1 MCRRFAGKQYC
12 VAAKRF
18 CSEGHGFKFNRGIAP
33 RLALAQRRLVMLK
46 NMSIGMRLAI
56 GFGLIV
62 LLLVTIAFSG
72 YWGLEGVTAE
82 TLKVLNGDAKI
93 VVLAARVKAT
103 TLELRRYEKDTELNI
118 DDQQTRNDYAAK
130 WKEQRQKIREVL
142 GEFDKFQLS
151 PEDRGAVKSMT
162 EDMDVYE
169 GGFTKVLNLI
179 EQGKLRTPQEC
190 NQTITQYKDSIHR
203 LESAASDLT
212 NRHSEVLVPLVEQI
226 AKTTTTTIVI
236 FSITAVFV
244 SIIITLVISRGI
256 TKPLQKVVSVVETVS
271 SGDLTKSVT
280 IDRSDEIGRLFGA
293 MARMTGKLNEMIGEV
308 RMGAG
313 SVSTAAT
320 QVASSATSVSQG
332 TSEQAAA
339 VEQVT
344 SSMEEMNASITQN
357 AENSRKMEQMA
368 RKGAQDA
375 TQSGQAVLEAVSA
388 MKSIAEKIAVIE
400 EIAYQTNM
408 LALNAAIEAARAG
421 EHGRGFAV
429 VAGEVRNLAERCR
442 TAAQEIGGLA
452 ASNVQIAERSGGLLN
467 ELVPAIQ
474 KTADLVQEV
483 AATSGEQAAGVSQI
497 NRAIGQ
503 VGLVTQRNAAGAEE
517 LSSTAE
523 ELASQA
529 EALQDMISFFR
540 VSALGEHRS
549 GKKQKTVKTHF
560 TKHEDDSLSSSSSQV
575 AAKTN
580 NEHAESFAR
589 I

>member
-1 MCRRFAGKQYC
+1 
-12 VAAKRF
+12 
-18 CSEGHGFKFNRGIAP
+18 
-33 RLALAQRRLVMLK
+33 MLK
-46 NMSIGMRLAI
+46 NMSIGARLGI

-72 YWGLEGVTAE
+72 YWGLEGITGE
-82 TLKVLNGDAKI
+82 TLKVLNGDAKLVI
-93 VVLAARVKAT
+93 LAGRVKAT

-118 DDQQTRNDYAAK
+118 DDPQVRNDYAAK
-130 WKEQRQKIREVL
+130 WREQRQKMREHL
-142 GEFDKFQLS
+142 AEFDKYQLS
-151 PEDRGAVKSMT
+151 PDDRQSVKSMI

-169 GGFTKVLNLI
+169 GGFIKVVNLI

-203 LESAASDLT
+203 LEAAVSDLT
-212 NRHSEVLVPLVEQI
+212 NRHAEVLVPLVEQI
-226 AKTTTTTIVI
+226 AKTTTTTIAI
-236 FSITAVFV
+236 FSVIAIFV
-244 SIIITLVISRGI
+244 SIVVTLVISRGI
-256 TKPLQKVVSVVETVS
+256 TKPIQEVVSVVETIS
-271 SGDLTKSVT
+271 AGDLTKSVPV
-280 IDRSDEIGRLFGA
+280 DRQDEVGRLFAA
-293 MARMTGKLNEMIGEV
+293 MAKMTGKLNEMIGEV

-313 SVSTAAT
+313 SVSTAAA
-320 QVASSATSVSQG
+320 QVASSASSVSQG

-344 SSMEEMNASITQN
+344 SSMEEMSASITQN
-357 AENSRKMEQMA
+357 AEISRKMEQMA
-368 RKGAQDA
+368 RKGASDA
-375 TQSGQAVLEAVSA
+375 NQSGQAVIDAVTA
-388 MKSIAEKIAVIE
+388 MKAIAEKIAVIE

-452 ASNVQIAERSGGLLN
+452 AANVQIAERSGGLLT
-467 ELVPAIQ
+467 ELVPSIQ

-483 AATSGEQAAGVSQI
+483 AATSGEQAAGVNQI
-497 NRAIGQ
+497 NRAISQ
-503 VGLVTQRNAAGAEE
+503 VGIVTQRNAAGAEE

-540 VSALGEHRS
+540 VSVMNDHRLN
-549 GKKQKTVKTHF
+549 KKQKGEKLYFKKAEEEHHAGSPT
-560 TKHEDDSLSSSSSQV
+560 QG
-575 AAKTN
+575 AAN
-580 NEHAESFAR
+580 GNGDHAESFAR
-589 I
+589 M

>member
-1 MCRRFAGKQYC
+1 
-12 VAAKRF
+12 
-18 CSEGHGFKFNRGIAP
+18 
-33 RLALAQRRLVMLK
+33 MLK
-46 NMSIGMRLAI
+46 NMSVGKRLAI

-62 LLLVTIAFSG
+62 VLLISMGLSG
-72 YWGLEGVTAE
+72 YWGLEGITKE

-93 VVLAARVKAT
+93 VTLAARTKAT
-103 TLELRRYEKDTELNI
+103 TLELRRFEKDTELNM
-118 DDQQTRNDYAAK
+118 DDVQVRNEYAAK
-130 WKEQRQKIREVL
+130 WRAQQQKLHDVL
-142 GEFDKFQLS
+142 GELDKFQLS
-151 PEDRGAVKSMT
+151 PEDKVAVKSMR
-162 EDMDVYE
+162 DDLVVYE
-169 GGFTKVLNLI
+169 GGYSKVLGLI

-203 LESAASDLT
+203 LEDAATDLT
-212 NRHSEVLVPLVEQI
+212 NRHAEVLVPMVEEI
-226 AKTTTTTIVI
+226 AKTTVTTLVV
-236 FSITAVFV
+236 FSIVAIFV
-244 SIIITLVISRGI
+244 SIVITLVISRGI
-256 TKPLQKVVSVVETVS
+256 TKPIQDVVDVVETIS
-271 SGDLTKSVT
+271 AGDLTKAIT
-280 IDRSDEIGRLFGA
+280 ADRGDEIGRLLGA
-293 MARMTGKLNEMIGEV
+293 MAKMVGKLNEMIGEV

-313 SVSTAAT
+313 SVSTAAA
-320 QVASSATSVSQG
+320 QVASSASSVSQG

-344 SSMEEMNASITQN
+344 SSMEEMNASISQN

-375 TQSGQAVLEAVSA
+375 GQSGQAVQEAVSA
-388 MKSIAEKIAVIE
+388 MKLIAEKIAVIE

-452 ASNVQIAERSGGLLN
+452 AANVQIAERSGGLLT

-483 AATSGEQAAGVSQI
+483 ASTSREQAAGVNQI
-497 NRAIGQ
+497 NGAISQ

-529 EALQDMISFFR
+529 EALQEMISFFR
-540 VSALGEHRS
+540 VSALADQRG
-549 GKKQKTVKTHF
+549 GKKRKADRTHF
-560 TKHEDDSLSSSSSQV
+560 PEHKDGGNHGPSTHD
-575 AAKTN
+575 AKTN
-580 NEHAESFAR
+580 GEYAESFAR

>member
-1 MCRRFAGKQYC
+1 
-12 VAAKRF
+12 
-18 CSEGHGFKFNRGIAP
+18 
-33 RLALAQRRLVMLK
+33 MLK

-142 GEFDKFQLS
+142 GELDRFQLS
-151 PEDRGAVKSMT
+151 PEDRGTVKSMT

-169 GGFTKVLNLI
+169 GGFTKVLNMI

-190 NQTITQYKDSIHR
+190 NQAITQYKDSIHR

-226 AKTTTTTIVI
+226 AKTTTTTILI
-236 FSITAVFV
+236 FSIAAIFV
-244 SIIITLVISRGI
+244 SIIVTLVISRGI
-256 TKPLQKVVSVVETVS
+256 TKPLQEVVSVVETIS
-271 SGDLTKSVT
+271 SGDLTKAV
-280 IDRSDEIGRLFGA
+280 IVDRNDEIGRLFGA

-320 QVASSATSVSQG
+320 QVASSASSVSQG

-560 TKHEDDSLSSSSSQV
+560 TKHEDDRVSPSSSQV
-575 AAKTN
+575 GAKTN
-580 NEHAESFAR
+580 GEHAESFAR

>member
-1 MCRRFAGKQYC
+1 
-12 VAAKRF
+12 
-18 CSEGHGFKFNRGIAP
+18 
-33 RLALAQRRLVMLK
+33 MLK

-56 GFGLIV
+56 GFGLVVV
-62 LLLVTIAFSG
+62 LLVAVALSG
-72 YWGLEGVTAE
+72 YWGLEGITAE
-82 TLKVLNGDAKI
+82 TLKVLNGDAKL
-93 VVLAARVKAT
+93 VTLAARVKAT
-103 TLELRRYEKDTELNI
+103 TLELRRFEKDTELNM
-118 DDQQTRNDYAAK
+118 DDQQVRSDYVAK
-130 WKEQRQKIREVL
+130 WREQRQKLRDVL
-142 GEFDKFQLS
+142 AEIAKFQLS
-151 PEDRGAVKSMT
+151 PDDRLALKSMT
-162 EDMDVYE
+162 EDLDVYE
-169 GGFTKVLNLI
+169 GGYAKVLNMI
-179 EQGKLRTPQEC
+179 EQGKLHTPQEA

-203 LESAASDLT
+203 LEAAATDFT
-212 NRHSEVLVPLVEQI
+212 NRHAEVLVPMVEQI
-226 AKTTTTTIVI
+226 AKTTTGTIVI
-236 FSITAVFV
+236 FSIIAIFV

-256 TKPLQKVVSVVETVS
+256 TKPIQDVVSVVETIS

-280 IDRSDEIGRLFGA
+280 VDRNDEIGRLLAA

-320 QVASSATSVSQG
+320 QVASSASSVSQG

-388 MKSIAEKIAVIE
+388 MKSIAERIAVIE

-540 VSALGEHRS
+540 VSALDDHRS
-549 GKKQKTVKTHF
+549 SKKQKSVKPQF
-560 TKHEDDSLSSSSSQV
+560 PKHEDENIGSSSIT
-575 AAKTN
+575 ARAN
-580 NEHAESFAR
+580 GEHAESFAR

>member
-1 MCRRFAGKQYC
+1 
-12 VAAKRF
+12 
-18 CSEGHGFKFNRGIAP
+18 
-33 RLALAQRRLVMLK
+33 MLK

-62 LLLVTIAFSG
+62 VLLVTIAFSG

-103 TLELRRYEKDTELNI
+103 TLELRRYEKDTELNM
-118 DDQQTRNDYAAK
+118 DDQQIRNDYAAK
-130 WKEQRQKIREVL
+130 WREQRQKIRELLV
-142 GEFDKFQLS
+142 GFEKFQLS
-151 PEDRGAVKSMT
+151 PDDRLAVKSMT
-162 EDMDVYE
+162 EDLDVYE
-169 GGFTKVLNLI
+169 AGYAKVLNLI
-179 EQGKLRTPQEC
+179 EQGKLRTPQEA

-203 LESAASDLT
+203 LENSATDLT

-226 AKTTTTTIVI
+226 AKTTATTIVI
-236 FSITAVFV
+236 FSITAIFV

-256 TKPLQKVVSVVETVS
+256 SKPIQEVVSVVETIS

-280 IDRSDEIGRLFGA
+280 VDRSDEIGRLLAA

-320 QVASSATSVSQG
+320 QVASSASSVSQG

-467 ELVPAIQ
+467 ELVPSIQ

-483 AATSGEQAAGVSQI
+483 AATSGEQAAGVNQI
-497 NRAIGQ
+497 NRAIAQ

-540 VSALGEHRS
+540 VSALGDHRS
-549 GKKQKTVKTHF
+549 VKKQKTVKPHF
-560 TKHEDDSLSSSSSQV
+560 AKHEEDSLSSSQIT
-575 AAKTN
+575 AKTN
-580 NEHAESFAR
+580 GEHAESFAR

>member
-1 MCRRFAGKQYC
+1 
-12 VAAKRF
+12 
-18 CSEGHGFKFNRGIAP
+18 
-33 RLALAQRRLVMLK
+33 MLK

-62 LLLVTIAFSG
+62 LLLVTIATSG
-72 YWGLEGVTAE
+72 YWGLEGVTGE

-103 TLELRRYEKDTELNI
+103 TLELRRYEKDTELNM
-118 DDQQTRNDYAAK
+118 DDPQIRNDYAAK
-130 WKEQRQKIREVL
+130 WREQRQKIREL
-142 GEFDKFQLS
+142 LADFEKYQLS
-151 PEDRGAVKSMT
+151 PDDRAAVKSMS

-169 GGFTKVLNLI
+169 GGFTKVLNMI
-179 EQGKLRTPQEC
+179 EQGKLHTPQEA

-226 AKTTTTTIVI
+226 AKTTTTAILIVSVI
-236 FSITAVFV
+236 AIFV
-244 SIIITLVISRGI
+244 SIIVTLVISRGI
-256 TKPLQKVVSVVETVS
+256 TKPIQDLVSVVETIS
-271 SGDLTKSVT
+271 SGDLTKALTV
-280 IDRSDEIGRLFGA
+280 DRNDEIGRLLAA

-308 RMGAG
+308 RMGAS

-320 QVASSATSVSQG
+320 QVASSAGSVSQG

-357 AENSRKMEQMA
+357 ADNSRKMEQMA

-540 VSALGEHRS
+540 VSALGDHRS
-549 GKKQKTVKTHF
+549 AKKQKQAKPHF
-560 TKHEDDSLSSSSSQV
+560 TKHEEDSSISTQ
-575 AAKTN
+575 AMAKTN
-580 NEHAESFAR
+580 GEHAESFAR

>member
-1 MCRRFAGKQYC
+1 
-12 VAAKRF
+12 
-18 CSEGHGFKFNRGIAP
+18 
-33 RLALAQRRLVMLK
+33 MLK
-46 NMSIGMRLAI
+46 NMSIGKRLAI

-62 LLLVTIAFSG
+62 ILLISMGLSG
-72 YWGLEGVTAE
+72 YWGVEAITRE
-82 TLKVLNGDAKI
+82 TLKVLEGDAK
-93 VVLAARVKAT
+93 VVTLAARAKAT
-103 TLELRRYEKDTELNI
+103 TLELRRFEKDTFLNLEEV
-118 DDQQTRNDYAAK
+118 QVRSAYAAK
-130 WKEQRQKIREVL
+130 WDAQRQKLRDTLAEL
-142 GEFDKFQLS
+142 DRFQLS
-151 PEDRGAVKSMT
+151 SDDKASLRSMREDLAA
-162 EDMDVYE
+162 YE
-169 GGFTKVLNLI
+169 AGYAKVLGMI
-179 EQGKLRTPQEC
+179 QEGKLHTPQEC
-190 NQTITQYKDSIHR
+190 NLKINEYKDSIHR
-203 LESAASDLT
+203 LEDLATELT
-212 NRHSEVLVPLVEQI
+212 NRHAEVLVPAVTEI
-226 AKTTTTTIVI
+226 AKTTTTTLVI
-236 FSITAVFV
+236 FSLVSIFV
-244 SIIITLVISRGI
+244 SIAVTLVISRGI
-256 TKPLQKVVSVVETVS
+256 TKPIQDVLEVVENIS
-271 SGDLTKSVT
+271 AGDLTKT
-280 IDRSDEIGRLFGA
+280 INVDRGDEIGRLLGA
-293 MARMTGKLNEMIGEV
+293 MAKMTGKLNEMIGEV

-320 QVASSATSVSQG
+320 QVASSASIVSQG

-344 SSMEEMNASITQN
+344 SSMEEMSASVTQN

-375 TQSGQAVLEAVSA
+375 GQSGQAVQESVSA

-429 VAGEVRNLAERCR
+429 VAAEVRNLAERCR

-452 ASNVQIAERSGGLLN
+452 VANVQVAERSGGLLT

-483 AATSGEQAAGVSQI
+483 AATSREQAAGVNQI
-497 NRAIGQ
+497 NGAISQ

-540 VSALGEHRS
+540 VSSVGEHRA
-549 GKKQKTVKTHF
+549 GKKRKADKSHF
-560 TKHEDDSLSSSSSQV
+560 QDSNDHDNHGSSV
-575 AAKTN
+575 HAGKPN
-580 NEHAESFAR
+580 GDYAESFAR

>member
-1 MCRRFAGKQYC
+1 
-12 VAAKRF
+12 
-18 CSEGHGFKFNRGIAP
+18 
-33 RLALAQRRLVMLK
+33 MLK
-46 NMSIGMRLAI
+46 NMSVGKRLAI

-62 LLLVTIAFSG
+62 VLLVSMGLSG
-72 YWGLEGVTAE
+72 YWGLEGITRE

-93 VVLAARVKAT
+93 VTLSARVKAT
-103 TLELRRYEKDTELNI
+103 TLELRRFEKDTELNM
-118 DDQQTRNDYAAK
+118 DDVQVRNEYASKWRAQQ
-130 WKEQRQKIREVL
+130 QKLHDVL
-142 GEFDKFQLS
+142 GELDKFQLS
-151 PEDRGAVKSMT
+151 PEDKLAVKSMS
-162 EDMDVYE
+162 DDLVIYE
-169 GGFTKVLNLI
+169 GGYSKVLGLI

-190 NQTITQYKDSIHR
+190 NQTITQYKDPIHR
-203 LESAASDLT
+203 LEDAATDLT
-212 NRHSEVLVPLVEQI
+212 NRHAEVLVPMVEEI
-226 AKTTTTTIVI
+226 AKTTVTTLVV
-236 FSITAVFV
+236 FSVVAICL

-256 TKPLQKVVSVVETVS
+256 TKPIQQVVEVVENIS
-271 SGDLTKSVT
+271 GGDLTKSISV
-280 IDRSDEIGRLFGA
+280 DRKDEIGRLLGA
-293 MARMTGKLNEMIGEV
+293 MSRMVGKLNEMIGEV

-313 SVSTAAT
+313 SVSTAAA
-320 QVASSATSVSQG
+320 QVASSASGVSQG

-344 SSMEEMNASITQN
+344 SSMEEMNASISQN

-375 TQSGQAVLEAVSA
+375 GQSGQAVQEAVTA

-452 ASNVQIAERSGGLLN
+452 AANVQIAERSGGLLT

-483 AATSGEQAAGVSQI
+483 ASTSREQAAGVSQI
-497 NRAIGQ
+497 NGAISQ

-540 VSALGEHRS
+540 VSSVGDHRI
-549 GKKQKTVKTHF
+549 GKKRKTEKPHF
-560 TKHEDDSLSSSSSQV
+560 QEPKDDSRVPSSHEQ
-575 AAKTN
+575 KPN
-580 NEHAESFAR
+580 GDYAESFTH

>member
-1 MCRRFAGKQYC
+1 
-12 VAAKRF
+12 
-18 CSEGHGFKFNRGIAP
+18 
-33 RLALAQRRLVMLK
+33 MLK
-46 NMSIGMRLAI
+46 NMSVGKRLAI

-62 LLLVTIAFSG
+62 VLLISMGLSG
-72 YWGLEGVTAE
+72 YWGLEGITKE

-93 VVLAARVKAT
+93 VTLAARVKAT
-103 TLELRRYEKDTELNI
+103 TLELRRFEKDTELNM
-118 DDQQTRNDYAAK
+118 DDVQVRNEYAAK
-130 WKEQRQKIREVL
+130 WRAQQQKLHDVL
-142 GEFDKFQLS
+142 GELDKFQLS
-151 PEDRGAVKSMT
+151 PEDKVAVKSMR
-162 EDMDVYE
+162 DDLVVYE
-169 GGFTKVLNLI
+169 GGYSKVLGLI

-203 LESAASDLT
+203 LEDAATDLT
-212 NRHSEVLVPLVEQI
+212 NRHAEVLVPMVEEI
-226 AKTTTTTIVI
+226 AKTTVTTLVV
-236 FSITAVFV
+236 FSIVAIFV
-244 SIIITLVISRGI
+244 SIVITLVISRGI
-256 TKPLQKVVSVVETVS
+256 TKPIQDVVDVVETIS
-271 SGDLTKSVT
+271 AGDLTKA
-280 IDRSDEIGRLFGA
+280 IAADRGDEIGRLLGA
-293 MARMTGKLNEMIGEV
+293 MAKMVGKLNEMIGEV

-313 SVSTAAT
+313 SVSTAAA
-320 QVASSATSVSQG
+320 QVASSASSVSQG

-344 SSMEEMNASITQN
+344 SSMEEMNASISQN

-375 TQSGQAVLEAVSA
+375 GQSGQAVQEAVTA
-388 MKSIAEKIAVIE
+388 MKLIAEKIAVIE

-452 ASNVQIAERSGGLLN
+452 AANVQIAERSGGLLT

-483 AATSGEQAAGVSQI
+483 ASTSREQAAGVNQI
-497 NRAIGQ
+497 NGAISQ

-529 EALQDMISFFR
+529 EALQEMISFFR
-540 VSALGEHRS
+540 VSALADHRG
-549 GKKQKTVKTHF
+549 GKKRKADRTHF
-560 TKHEDDSLSSSSSQV
+560 PEHKDGGNHGSSTHD
-575 AAKTN
+575 AKTN
-580 NEHAESFAR
+580 GEYAESFAR

>member
-1 MCRRFAGKQYC
+1 
-12 VAAKRF
+12 
-18 CSEGHGFKFNRGIAP
+18 
-33 RLALAQRRLVMLK
+33 MLK
-46 NMSIGMRLAI
+46 NMSIGRRLAI
-56 GFGLIV
+56 GFGSIV
-62 LLLVTIAFSG
+62 LLLIVIALSG
-72 YWGLEGVTAE
+72 YSGLERVTAE
-82 TLKVLNGDAKI
+82 TLNVLNGDAK
-93 VVLAARVKAT
+93 VAMLAARIKAE
-103 TLELRRYEKDTELNI
+103 TLELRRYEKDTELNM
-118 DDQQTRNDYAAK
+118 DDQEVRSDYVSK
-130 WKEQRQKIREVL
+130 WRAQQQKLHDHLDEI
-142 GEFDKFQLS
+142 DKFQLS
-151 PEDRGAVKSMT
+151 ADDKASVQAMREELAT
-162 EDMDVYE
+162 YE
-169 GGFTKVLNLI
+169 GGYTKVLNGI

-190 NQTITQYKDSIHR
+190 NQTIAQYKDSIHR
-203 LESAASDLT
+203 LEAAATDLS

-226 AKTTTTTIVI
+226 VKTTATTLVAL
-236 FSITAVFV
+236 SIV
-244 SIIITLVISRGI
+244 SIALAIVVTLIISRGI
-256 TKPLQKVVSVVETVS
+256 TKPVQDLVEAAEGIS
-271 SGDLTKSVT
+271 AGDLTKT
-280 IDRSDEIGRLFGA
+280 ITTDRKDEIGRLLGA
-293 MARMTGKLNEMIGEV
+293 MSKMTGKLNEMIGEV
-308 RMGAG
+308 SLGAS
-313 SVSTAAT
+313 SVSTAAA
-320 QVASSATSVSQG
+320 QVASSASSVSQG

-344 SSMEEMNASITQN
+344 SSMEEMSASITQN

-368 RKGAQDA
+368 RKGAEDA
-375 TQSGQAVLEAVSA
+375 TQSGKAVLEAVSA

-452 ASNVQIAERSGGLLN
+452 AANVQISERSGGLLT

-483 AATSGEQAAGVSQI
+483 AATSREQSAGANQI
-497 NRAIGQ
+497 NRAVSQ

-540 VSALGEHRS
+540 VSASADHRAS
-549 GKKQKTVKTHF
+549 KKQKTEKSHF
-560 TKHEDDSLSSSSSQV
+560 KPQEDNGHSASHI
-575 AAKTN
+575 AAGANGK
-580 NEHAESFAR
+580 HAESFAR

>member
-1 MCRRFAGKQYC
+1 
-12 VAAKRF
+12 
-18 CSEGHGFKFNRGIAP
+18 
-33 RLALAQRRLVMLK
+33 MLK

-62 LLLVTIAFSG
+62 LLLVTIALSG

-93 VVLAARVKAT
+93 VVLAARIKAT

-142 GEFDKFQLS
+142 GELDKFQLS
-151 PEDRGAVKSMT
+151 SEDRAAVKSMT

-169 GGFTKVLNLI
+169 GGFTKVLNMI

-203 LESAASDLT
+203 LEAAASDLT

-226 AKTTTTTIVI
+226 AKTTTTTILSVSVI
-236 FSITAVFV
+236 AIFV
-244 SIIITLVISRGI
+244 SILVTLVISRGI
-256 TKPLQKVVSVVETVS
+256 TKPLQEVVSVVETIS
-271 SGDLTKSVT
+271 AGDLTKSVAV
-280 IDRSDEIGRLFGA
+280 DRNDEIGRLFGA

-540 VSALGEHRS
+540 VSALNDHRS
-549 GKKQKTVKTHF
+549 GKKQKSAKPHF
-560 TKHEDDSLSSSSSQV
+560 TKHEDENPASSPIT
-575 AAKTN
+575 AKTN
-580 NEHAESFAR
+580 GEHSESFAR

>member
-1 MCRRFAGKQYC
+1 
-12 VAAKRF
+12 
-18 CSEGHGFKFNRGIAP
+18 
-33 RLALAQRRLVMLK
+33 MLK

-62 LLLVTIAFSG
+62 VLLVAVALSG
-72 YWGLEGVTAE
+72 YWGLKGIAAE
-82 TLKVLNGDAKI
+82 TLKVLNGDAKL
-93 VVLAARVKAT
+93 VTLAARVKAT
-103 TLELRRYEKDTELNI
+103 TLELRRFEKDTELNM
-118 DDQQTRNDYAAK
+118 DDQQVRNDYVTK
-130 WKEQRQKIREVL
+130 WREQRQKLRDVL
-142 GEFDKFQLS
+142 AEIEKFQLS
-151 PEDRGAVKSMT
+151 PDDRLAVKSMT
-162 EDMDVYE
+162 EDLDVYE

-179 EQGKLRTPQEC
+179 EQGKLHAPQEA

-203 LESAASDLT
+203 LETAATDLT
-212 NRHSEVLVPLVEQI
+212 NRHAEVLVPMVEQI
-226 AKTTTTTIVI
+226 AKTTTGTIVI
-236 FSITAVFV
+236 FSITAIFV

-256 TKPLQKVVSVVETVS
+256 TKPIQDVVSVVETIS

-280 IDRSDEIGRLFGA
+280 VDRNDEIGRLLAA

-540 VSALGEHRS
+540 VSALGDHRP
-549 GKKQKTVKTHF
+549 GKKQKMTKPHL
-560 TKHEDDSLSSSSSQV
+560 TKHEDESLTSSQIT
-575 AAKTN
+575 AKTN
-580 NEHAESFAR
+580 GEHAESFAR

>member
-1 MCRRFAGKQYC
+1 
-12 VAAKRF
+12 
-18 CSEGHGFKFNRGIAP
+18 
-33 RLALAQRRLVMLK
+33 MLK

-118 DDQQTRNDYAAK
+118 EDQQVRNDYAAR

-142 GEFDKFQLS
+142 GELDKFQLS
-151 PEDRGAVKSMT
+151 PEDRGTLKSMV

-169 GGFTKVLNLI
+169 GGFSKVLNMI
-179 EQGKLRTPQEC
+179 EQGKLKTPQEC

-203 LESAASDLT
+203 LEAAATDLT

-226 AKTTTTTIVI
+226 AKTTTSTILI
-236 FSITAVFV
+236 FSVAAIFV
-244 SIIITLVISRGI
+244 SIIVTLVISRGI
-256 TKPLQKVVSVVETVS
+256 TKPLQDVVSVVETIS
-271 SGDLTKSVT
+271 SGDLTKSV
-280 IDRSDEIGRLFGA
+280 IVDRNDEIGRLFGA

-320 QVASSATSVSQG
+320 QVASSASSVSQG

-400 EIAYQTNM
+400 AIAYQTNM

-540 VSALGEHRS
+540 VSALGDHRAD
-549 GKKQKTVKTHF
+549 KKQRTVKPHF
-560 TKHEDDSLSSSSSQV
+560 TKHEDDSLGSTQV
-575 AAKTN
+575 TAKTN
-580 NEHAESFAR
+580 GEHAESFAR

>member
-1 MCRRFAGKQYC
+1 
-12 VAAKRF
+12 
-18 CSEGHGFKFNRGIAP
+18 
-33 RLALAQRRLVMLK
+33 MLK

-62 LLLVTIAFSG
+62 LLLVTIALSG

-82 TLKVLNGDAKI
+82 TLKVLNGDAKV

-118 DDQQTRNDYAAK
+118 DDPQTRNDYASK

-256 TKPLQKVVSVVETVS
+256 TKPLQEVVSVVETVS

-320 QVASSATSVSQG
+320 QVASSASSVSQG

-497 NRAIGQ
+497 NRAISQ

-540 VSALGEHRS
+540 VSALGDHRS
-549 GKKQKTVKTHF
+549 GKKQKTVKPHF
-560 TKHEDDSLSSSSSQV
+560 AKQEEDNRSSSQIT
-575 AAKTN
+575 AKTDG
-580 NEHAESFAR
+580 EHAESFAR

>member
-1 MCRRFAGKQYC
+1 MA
-12 VAAKRF
+12 
-18 CSEGHGFKFNRGIAP
+18 
-33 RLALAQRRLVMLK
+33 
-46 NMSIGMRLAI
+46 
-56 GFGLIV
+56 
-62 LLLVTIAFSG
+62 
-72 YWGLEGVTAE
+72 
-82 TLKVLNGDAKI
+82 
-93 VVLAARVKAT
+93 
-103 TLELRRYEKDTELNI
+103 
-118 DDQQTRNDYAAK
+118 
-130 WKEQRQKIREVL
+130 
-142 GEFDKFQLS
+142 
-151 PEDRGAVKSMT
+151 

-169 GGFTKVLNLI
+169 GGFTKVLNMI

-256 TKPLQKVVSVVETVS
+256 TKPLQEVVSVVETVS

-320 QVASSATSVSQG
+320 QVASSASSVSQG

-497 NRAIGQ
+497 NRAISQ

-540 VSALGEHRS
+540 VSALGDHRS
-549 GKKQKTVKTHF
+549 GKKQKTVKTNF
-560 TKHEDDSLSSSSSQV
+560 TKHEDESLNSSQIT
-575 AAKTN
+575 AKTN
-580 NEHAESFAR
+580 GEHAESFAR

>member
-1 MCRRFAGKQYC
+1 
-12 VAAKRF
+12 
-18 CSEGHGFKFNRGIAP
+18 
-33 RLALAQRRLVMLK
+33 MLK

-62 LLLVTIAFSG
+62 VLLVAVALSG
-72 YWGLEGVTAE
+72 YWGLEGITAE
-82 TLKVLNGDAKI
+82 TLKVLNGDAKL
-93 VVLAARVKAT
+93 VTLAARVKAT
-103 TLELRRYEKDTELNI
+103 TLELRRFEKDTELNM
-118 DDQQTRNDYAAK
+118 DDQQVRNDYVTK
-130 WKEQRQKIREVL
+130 WKEQRQKLRDVL
-142 GEFDKFQLS
+142 AEIERFQLS
-151 PEDRGAVKSMT
+151 PDDRLAVKSMG
-162 EDMDVYE
+162 EDLDVYE
-169 GGFTKVLNLI
+169 GGFTKVLNMI
-179 EQGKLRTPQEC
+179 EQGKLHTPQEA

-226 AKTTTTTIVI
+226 AKTTTGTIVI
-236 FSITAVFV
+236 FSIAAIFV
-244 SIIITLVISRGI
+244 SIIVTLVISRGI
-256 TKPLQKVVSVVETVS
+256 TKPLQDVVSVVEMIS
-271 SGDLTKSVT
+271 SGDLTKSLTV
-280 IDRSDEIGRLFGA
+280 DRNDEIGRLLGA

-540 VSALGEHRS
+540 VSALGDHRS
-549 GKKQKTVKTHF
+549 GKKQKAVKPHF
-560 TKHEDDSLSSSSSQV
+560 TKHEDDTMPSSQIT
-575 AAKTN
+575 AKTN
-580 NEHAESFAR
+580 GDHAESFAR